1 MAVGETKGEA
11 RDGAI
16 ERVIG
21 AAGDPFVSVAAASR
35 KGAEHPKEPDY
46 CVACCTSSSGGA
58 SEVVAAFGPFC
69 REEALEISSEMQAME
84 GSAEGANYY
93 PRRLSPAEVAAH
105 RQGKV
110 S

>member
-1 MAVGETKGEA
+1 MAGDAKGGEA

-21 AAGDPFVSVAAASR
+21 VAGDPFVSGAASR
-35 KGAEHPKEPDY
+35 KGGKGAEHPKEPDY

-69 REEALEISSEMQAME
+69 REEASEISAEMQAMDC
-84 GSAEGANYY
+84 EGANYY
-93 PRRLSPAEVAAH
+93 PRRLSPVEVTAH

>member
-1 MAVGETKGEA
+1 MAGDGTRGKA
-11 RDGAI
+11 RGGAI

-21 AAGDPFVSVAAASR
+21 VAGDPFASGAAAGH

-46 CVACCTSSSGGA
+46 CVACSTSSAGGA
-58 SEVVAAFGPFC
+58 REVVAAFGPFC
-69 REEALEISSEMQAME
+69 REEASEISAEMQAMDC
-84 GSAEGANYY
+84 EGANYY
-93 PRRLSPAEVAAH
+93 PRRLSPAEVASY